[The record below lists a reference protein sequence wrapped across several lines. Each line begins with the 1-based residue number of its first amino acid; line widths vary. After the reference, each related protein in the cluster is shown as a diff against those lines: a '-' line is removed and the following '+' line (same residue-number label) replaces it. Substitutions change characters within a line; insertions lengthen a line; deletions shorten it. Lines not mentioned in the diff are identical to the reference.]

1 MLRQLFAFGF
11 ALIAWNATAEI
22 GPTEEPLEE
31 ILALEIERL
40 ELEIDLFGDAYHCDE
55 IVSIESIEL
64 YEPEEELELGFDTS
78 LYLPADFNARAG
90 MDDIDWS
97 AIELFEIEEEDDFD
111 PKDHLP
117 EGFNPYEGLPCDTTI
132 MLSSRL

>member
-11 ALIAWNATAEI
+11 VLLAWNAAAGI
-22 GPTEEPLEE
+22 GPNDEPLDE

-40 ELEIDLFGDAYHCDE
+40 ELEFELFGDAYQRDE
-55 IVSIESIEL
+55 IVSIESIDL
-64 YEPEEELELGFDTS
+64 YEPEEELEIGFDTTK
-78 LYLPADFNARAG
+78 YLPEDFNARAG

-97 AIELFEIEEEDDFD
+97 TIELYEIEEEDDFD
-111 PKDHLP
+111 PKKYLP
-117 EGFNPYEGLPCDTTI
+117 EGFNPYEGMDCHSTI